1 MMVVDARLLIAD
13 RVLDQAWRS
22 GIGVAKAVTH
32 ADQLSDHCD
41 VVLEDARTIVSDR
54 HSCSLAEALSRLVFV
69 SQYTHRPLRD
79 IVYEVI
85 AASAADHQS
94 LAVHP
99 PRLYRF
105 TL

>member
-1 MMVVDARLLIAD
+1 MMVIDARLLMAD

-54 HSCSLAEALSRLVFV
+54 HACGLSEALSRLVFV
-69 SQYTHRPLRD
+69 SQYTDRPLRD

-85 AASAADHQS
+85 AASAADHQN

>member
-1 MMVVDARLLIAD
+1 
-13 RVLDQAWRS
+13 
-22 GIGVAKAVTH
+22 
-32 ADQLSDHCD
+32 
-41 VVLEDARTIVSDR
+41 VVLEDARAIVSDR
-54 HSCSLAEALSRLVFV
+54 HACNAAEALSRLVFV
-69 SQYTHRPLRD
+69 SQYTSRPLRD

-85 AASAADHQS
+85 AASAADNQS

>member
-1 MMVVDARLLIAD
+1 MMVIDARLLVDD
-13 RVLDQAWRS
+13 RTLDQAWRS
-22 GIGVAKAVTH
+22 GIGVAKAMTH
-32 ADQLSDHCD
+32 AKDLSDRAD
-41 VVLEDARTIVSDR
+41 VVLKDAGAIVSDR
-54 HSCSLAEALSRLVFV
+54 HACSPDEALSRLVFV
-69 SQYTHRPLRD
+69 SQHTNRPLRD

-85 AASAADHQS
+85 ASSAADNQS